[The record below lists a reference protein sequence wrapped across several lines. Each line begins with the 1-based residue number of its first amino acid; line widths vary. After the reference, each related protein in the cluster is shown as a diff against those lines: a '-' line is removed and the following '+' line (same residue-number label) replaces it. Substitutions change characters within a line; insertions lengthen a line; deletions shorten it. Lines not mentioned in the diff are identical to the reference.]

1 MKFIKYIS
9 LCVVLL
15 LVACGQEVKETS
27 KSSTETHKQEDN
39 VNKKKESKQEIVQQ
53 PKQEPSTE
61 SQSVNQE
68 SDQAPVQEP
77 STTESKTEEVKQEVK
92 DNTTEQPAERH
103 DGSTD
108 KKQVNDVNIAIE
120 MVRSNHMERLTKEN
134 PNYEVILV
142 AGNDEEDA
150 SGPYFKV
157 KAMDKNTKYL
167 IQTFKVYKQTGMLVG
182 E

>member
-1 MKFIKYIS
+1 M
-9 LCVVLL
+9 
-15 LVACGQEVKETS
+15 
-27 KSSTETHKQEDN
+27 
-39 VNKKKESKQEIVQQ
+39 
-53 PKQEPSTE
+53 
-61 SQSVNQE
+61 
-68 SDQAPVQEP
+68 
-77 STTESKTEEVKQEVK
+77 
-92 DNTTEQPAERH
+92 
-103 DGSTD
+103 
-108 KKQVNDVNIAIE
+108 NDVNIAIE